1 MYDLVI
7 IGSGPAGLSASLA
20 AKRVGLDYVVLE
32 RGIIAD
38 TIYHFPIARPL
49 FSTANELEL
58 QPGSLPATFRPTRE
72 ELLKHYMIT
81 ASQHGLNIR
90 TGENVWKIEPVE
102 DGFVVHASS
111 GGFLTRS
118 VLAALGGFGRE
129 RHLEVPGENSSRV
142 SYRFSEPFQYAMKGV
157 LVVGGGNSAA
167 EAALALS
174 EVGAAVTLAVRT
186 PSLDIPVSESTVA
199 RAAIKP
205 WVREPL
211 DRAIASGAVQLLTS
225 SEVVRLTADAAFLEV
240 SAEADPTVPDQIVEV
255 PCDHIFALIGADP
268 DTSLLE
274 GAGARIAEDG
284 RPVYDPVTYE
294 TTVPGLFIAGHL
306 TRERHI
312 KNAIRNAERVV
323 EYIGEHIGA
332 YSCDGVL
339 VR

>member
-20 AKRVGLDYVVLE
+20 AKHIGLDYVVLE

-58 QPGSLPATFRPTRE
+58 EPGSLPATLRPTRE
-72 ELLKHYMIT
+72 ELLKHYMVT

-129 RHLEVPGENSSRV
+129 RRLEVPGENSSRV
-142 SYRFSEPFQYAMKGV
+142 SYRFSEPFQYAMKRA

-167 EAALALS
+167 EAALALA
-174 EVGAAVTLAVRT
+174 EVGGSVTLAVRRT
-186 PSLDIPVSESTVA
+186 SLDIPVSEISVT

-211 DRAIASGAVQLLTS
+211 ERAIGSGAIRLVTS
-225 SEVVRLTADAAFLEV
+225 AEVVRLTSDAAFLEV
-240 SAEADPTVPDQIVEV
+240 SSGPDATVPDRIVEV

-274 GAGARIAEDG
+274 GAGAQIAEDG
-284 RPVYDPVTYE
+284 RPVYDPVSYE
-294 TTVPGLFIAGHL
+294 TTIPGLFIAGHL

-323 EYIGEHIGA
+323 EYIGA
-332 YSCDGVL
+332 YSLDGAL

>member
-20 AKRVGLDYVVLE
+20 AKRIGLDYVALE

-58 QPGSLPATFRPTRE
+58 EPGSLPATLRPTRE
-72 ELLKHYMIT
+72 ELLKHYLVT

-90 TGENVWKIEPVE
+90 TGENVWKIEPVD

-111 GGFLTRS
+111 GRFLARS
-118 VLAALGGFGRE
+118 VLAVLGGFGRE
-129 RHLEVPGENSSRV
+129 RRLEVPGENSSRV

-157 LVVGGGNSAA
+157 LVIGGGNSAA
-167 EAALALS
+167 EAALALA
-174 EVGAAVTLAVRT
+174 EVGASVTLAVRR

-211 DRAIASGAVQLLTS
+211 DRAMASGAIQLLAS
-225 SEVVRLTADAAFLEV
+225 SEVVRMTDDAAFLEV
-240 SAEADPTVPDQIVEV
+240 SAGDDATVPDRIVEV

-274 GAGARIAEDG
+274 DAGAQIAEDG
-284 RPVYDPVTYE
+284 RPVYDPVSYE
-294 TTVPGLFIAGHL
+294 STVPGLFIAGHL
-306 TRERHI
+306 TRQRHI
-312 KNAIRNAERVV
+312 KNAIRNAQRIV

-332 YSCDGVL
+332 CSLDGAL